1 MTGLSVLRQAY
12 ALLNRPERLTAG
24 DGNESGLIAVNQIY
38 GDLWKRERQ
47 DAFVPL
53 ANLRQEIDLS
63 WRSVAAMTY
72 GVAALVCLSDGE
84 EVPYDR
90 YLERYLQALPR
101 IQGTPYHRGDTLFAE
116 VVG

>member
-12 ALLNRPERLTAG
+12 ALLDQPQRLTAG
-24 DGNESGLIAVNQIY
+24 DGNESGLILVNQIY

-53 ANLRQEIDLS
+53 ANLREELDLS

-72 GVAALVCLSDGE
+72 GVAALLCLNDGE
-84 EVPYDR
+84 ERSYDR

-101 IQGTPYHRGDTLFAE
+101 IQASPYRRGDVLFSG
-116 VVG
+116 VV

>member
-12 ALLNRPERLTAG
+12 ALLDQPERLTAG

-38 GDLWKRERQ
+38 GDLWKRERR
-47 DAFVPL
+47 DAFIPL
-53 ANLRQEIDLS
+53 ANLREEMDLS

-72 GVAALVCLSDGE
+72 GVAALLCLNSGDE
-84 EVPYDR
+84 RPYDR

-101 IQGTPYHRGDTLFAE
+101 IKTAPYHRDMALFSE
-116 VVG
+116 VV

>member
-12 ALLNRPERLTAG
+12 ALLDQPQRLTAG

-38 GDLWKRERQ
+38 SDLWKRERQ
-47 DAFVPL
+47 DAFAPL
-53 ANLRQEIDLS
+53 ANLREELDLS

-72 GVAALVCLSDGE
+72 GVAALLCLNSGDE
-84 EVPYDR
+84 RPYDR

-101 IQGTPYHRGDTLFAE
+101 SKGVPYYRESKLFME
-116 VVG
+116 VV

>member
-12 ALLNRPERLTAG
+12 ALLDQPQRLTAG

-47 DAFVPL
+47 DDFVPL
-53 ANLRQEIDLS
+53 ANLREEMDLS
-63 WRSVAAMTY
+63 WRSMAAMTY
-72 GVAALVCLSDGE
+72 GVAALLCLNNGDE
-84 EVPYDR
+84 RPYDR

-101 IQGTPYHRGDTLFAE
+101 IKATPYFRGSELFTG
-116 VVG
+116 VV